1 MDPMIRVEKEIN
13 PKSPILLATWPGMGN
28 VAYGAGLYIKENLE
42 NIKIAEIKPE
52 YFFYRTGVQIKNGI
66 VEIPQLPKSEFFYYQ
81 NKYGP
86 RDLILF
92 IGESQPVL
100 EKEYDLAIKVVEL
113 ARYYSVSEIVT
124 FAATPVNISHKA
136 IPGVWGVTTDPL
148 TLREFPSLGVNVMNT
163 GHIGGLNGLILGV
176 GKDYAIKGTCFLGE
190 IPFYTVK
197 IENPKASL
205 AILKVFIRYSGISFD
220 LNGLVQ
226 MARFVEEEID
236 KVSKS
241 TKQTLFGEDIIPE
254 VGAKEDEIS
263 EKEGLDR
270 EEIVVPPE
278 IRNKIEYMFEMAS
291 KDISRAG
298 ELKKELDKWGLF
310 QEYEDRFLDLFG
322 KKRM

>member
-1 MDPMIRVEKEIN
+1 MDPIIRIEKEIK
-13 PKSPILLATWPGMGN
+13 PKSPILVATWPGMGN

-42 NIKIAEIKPE
+42 NKKVAEIEPE
-52 YFFYRTGVQIKNGI
+52 RFFYRTGVQIKNGI
-66 VEIPQLPKSEFFYYQ
+66 IEIPQLPKCEFFYHQ
-81 NKYGP
+81 NQYGP
-86 RDLILF
+86 HDLILF

-100 EKEYDLAIKVVEL
+100 EKEYEL
-113 ARYYSVSEIVT
+113 AKMVIDVAEYYSVSEIVT

-136 IPGVWGVTTDPL
+136 IPGVWGVSTDPL
-148 TLREFPSLGVNVMNT
+148 ILKELPSHGVKIMNA
-163 GHIGGLNGLILGV
+163 GHIGGLNGLLLGV
-176 GKDYAIKGTCFLGE
+176 GKDYGFKGTCFLGE

-241 TKQTLFGEDIIPE
+241 TKQTLFGEDVVPE
-254 VGAKEDEIS
+254 EPENKTY
-263 EKEGLDR
+263 EKESSGS
-270 EEIVVPPE
+270 EELEVPPE
-278 IRNKIEYMFEMAS
+278 VRNKIEYMFELAS